1 MFRDERDIYHVADG
15 IGGKHTDTVIRPQKN
30 NQKIKS
36 MKNEIFWFTNSII
49 RLRRKE
55 KKGENHSEE
64 IARLEHKILILKC
77 DIKRIEEERPS
88 TATLKPSFKKMKP
101 EKIEAHVR
109 GVIEDAK
116 KRDISFINAEDI
128 AYSLHVKPHFVKQ
141 VLDKLNKEG
150 LVSQPVHRIP
160 HDCNRD
166 PICGPG
172 YNGWAA
178 DIYYILDKKEGKS

>member
-1 MFRDERDIYHVADG
+1 MSI
-15 IGGKHTDTVIRPQKN
+15 
-30 NQKIKS
+30 KIK
-36 MKNEIFWFTNSII
+36 I
-49 RLRRKE
+49 
-55 KKGENHSEE
+55 
-64 IARLEHKILILKC
+64 LE
-77 DIKRIEEERPS
+77 
-88 TATLKPSFKKMKP
+88 
-101 EKIEAHVR
+101 
-109 GVIEDAK
+109 
-116 KRDISFINAEDI
+116 
-128 AYSLHVKPHFVKQ
+128 